1 MGSGLW
7 SKQDSRSC
15 KGDWTC
21 RGEVICEKA
30 GEMKA
35 CPAAPKLRE
44 IQCVPASW
52 RHGYSVAS
60 RLVEDFELND
70 TDNKVLLITGASS
83 GIGAATARMAVEAGW
98 QVVLAAR
105 SEDKLQKLVQKL
117 GEEHAMAITV
127 DVTDYEDQRAM
138 LKTLLE
144 RHGRLDAVFANAG
157 VGGEP
162 GGFSGAPVES
172 WETMVNVNILGA
184 AYTLRA
190 TLDTLKQSQGHLLL
204 TGSVAG
210 RRTLAGSMYSA
221 SKWAVSAIGYG
232 VREELR
238 GTGVRVTL
246 IEPGPVDTPF
256 FDEPMDNSLTPED
269 VARTVLFAL
278 SQPKT
283 VDIHELMVLPTP
295 AVE

>member
-1 MGSGLW
+1 MS
-7 SKQDSRSC
+7 DT
-15 KGDWTC
+15 GDT
-21 RGEVICEKA
+21 
-30 GEMKA
+30 
-35 CPAAPKLRE
+35 
-44 IQCVPASW
+44 
-52 RHGYSVAS
+52 
-60 RLVEDFELND
+60 ND
-70 TDNKVLLITGASS
+70 KVLLITGASS
-83 GIGAATARMAVEAGW
+83 GIGASTARAAVDAGW

-105 SEDKLQKLVQKL
+105 SEDKLKKLVQEL
-117 GEEHAMAITV
+117 GEERAMAITV
-127 DVTDYEDQRAM
+127 DVTDYDDQVAM
-138 LKTLLE
+138 LNTLME

-157 VGGEP
+157 TGGEA
-162 GGFSGAPVES
+162 GGFSGAPVDS

-184 AYTLRA
+184 AYTMRA
-190 TLDTLKQSQGHLLL
+190 TLDTLKQHQGHLLL

-210 RRTLAGSMYSA
+210 RKTLAGSMYSA
-221 SKWAVSAIGYG
+221 TKWAVSAMGYG

-256 FDEPMDNSLTPED
+256 FDEPMDNSLTPDD

-278 SQPKT
+278 SQPKS

>member
-1 MGSGLW
+1 MS
-7 SKQDSRSC
+7 DRS
-15 KGDWTC
+15 
-21 RGEVICEKA
+21 
-30 GEMKA
+30 
-35 CPAAPKLRE
+35 
-44 IQCVPASW
+44 
-52 RHGYSVAS
+52 
-60 RLVEDFELND
+60 D
-70 TDNKVLLITGASS
+70 TDRKVLLITGASS
-83 GIGAATARMAVEAGW
+83 GIGASTARAAVEAGW
-98 QVVLAAR
+98 LVVLAAR
-105 SEDKLQKLVQKL
+105 SEDKLKALVAEL
-117 GEEHAMAITV
+117 GEDHAMAITV
-127 DVTDYEDQRAM
+127 DVTDYEDQEAM
-138 LKTLLE
+138 VKTLME

-157 VGGEP
+157 TGGEP
-162 GGFSGAPVES
+162 GGFSGAPVSS
-172 WETMVNVNILGA
+172 WEAMVNVNILGA

-190 TLDTLKQSQGHLLL
+190 TLETLKQSRGHVLL

-221 SKWAVSAIGYG
+221 TKWAVSAMGYG

-256 FDEPMDNSLTPED
+256 FDKPMDNSLTPDD

-278 SQPKT
+278 SQPKS

>member
-1 MGSGLW
+1 M
-7 SKQDSRSC
+7 
-15 KGDWTC
+15 
-21 RGEVICEKA
+21 
-30 GEMKA
+30 
-35 CPAAPKLRE
+35 
-44 IQCVPASW
+44 
-52 RHGYSVAS
+52 
-60 RLVEDFELND
+60 ND